1 MMVGI
6 KVVAFQWHMSLKE
19 ARWKLSNKKNDLSEL
34 KLINMYPNI

>member
-6 KVVAFQWHMSLKE
+6 KIGAFQWHMPLKE
-19 ARWKLSNKKNDLSEL
+19 AHWKLSNKKNDLSDL